1 MGREGRGRREPP
13 DELIGRN
20 RQVGLRACAAC
31 SLNGA
36 SRGGCRLRGG
46 ARDVGACT
54 APIQARLAHKRTS
67 SPSTR
72 LAPSN
77 PAVSPLIRHGDG
89 QAREQ
94 GRLEGQAR
102 VVQAQLLGLD
112 AFGQEDCHLLPVTQ
126 RGSHDRSDQG
136 GASTGALSC
145 LLRLLRSSMC
155 SKDYSGTKTLCS
167 TGLVSLRP

>member
-1 MGREGRGRREPP
+1 MNSSLLGTADFWLVVTTGISGAVSSVLIWRWGATIEEVGDGKSSRWLPTARR
-13 DELIGRN
+13 R
-20 RQVGLRACAAC
+20 
-31 SLNGA
+31 S
-36 SRGGCRLRGG
+36 GCRSLHGPHPG
-46 ARDVGACT
+46 A
-54 APIQARLAHKRTS
+54 PAHKRTS

-94 GRLEGQAR
+94 GRLEGQAC

-112 AFGQEDCHLLPVTQ
+112 AFGQEDCPLLPVTQ

-136 GASTGALSC
+136 GASIGALSC

-155 SKDYSGTKTLCS
+155 SVAKTTL
-167 TGLVSLRP
+167 LD

>member
-1 MGREGRGRREPP
+1 M
-13 DELIGRN
+13 
-20 RQVGLRACAAC
+20 AKA
-31 SLNGA
+31 
-36 SRGGCRLRGG
+36 RGGCRLRGG

-112 AFGQEDCHLLPVTQ
+112 AFGQEDCPLLPVTQ

-136 GASTGALSC
+136 GASIGALSC

-155 SKDYSGTKTLCS
+155 SVAKTTL
-167 TGLVSLRP
+167 LD

>member
-112 AFGQEDCHLLPVTQ
+112 AFGQEDCPLLPVTQ

-136 GASTGALSC
+136 GASIGALSC

-155 SKDYSGTKTLCS
+155 SVAKTTL
-167 TGLVSLRP
+167 LD